1 MHWKPIAPVDENGKR
16 RYKCTLCSLRTGPTI
31 YGPEKIHCSCRLAIG
46 WGDMIK
52 RRLSGIGIKQQG
64 CGGCGRRQ
72 QAFNQ
77 VGWSITGMV
86 MSTGRYLRD
95 TITSAIRNP

>member
-1 MHWKPIAPVDENGKR
+1 MMHFTPIEHLADGKTI
-16 RYKCTLCSLRTGPTI
+16 YQCNICEFVTGPAKENVVCTC
-31 YGPEKIHCSCRLAIG
+31 PMAKG
-46 WGDMIK
+46 WGDIIK
-52 RRLSGIGIKQQG
+52 TVLSRIGIRRQG

-72 QAFNQ
+72 QTMNQ